1 MSMPNLHESAP
12 TRFQEVGYVR
22 LAYRRVREGGGTASG
37 LPSAFHRHDEQ
48 LGSRSTLTAWHKTAP
63 CCSWTTGAWAGRA
76 ANPPDSMPGIARH
89 HRVHPHAGRRTGGSL
104 RVLTRRHE

>member
-37 LPSAFHRHDEQ
+37 LPFSI
-48 LGSRSTLTAWHKTAP
+48 SP
-63 CCSWTTGAWAGRA
+63 
-76 ANPPDSMPGIARH
+76 AR
-89 HRVHPHAGRRTGGSL
+89 
-104 RVLTRRHE
+104 